1 MSIRRFLKN
10 LATTRAPGITG
21 AVFCLA
27 LSVLLPSCDKKS
39 GTPDWD
45 TPGGGKATE
54 TSATP
59 LAAPQPESKPAAPQA
74 PSAPVAT
81 TESDN
86 APETQPVL
94 NDEAATG
101 SLRFISYNVENW
113 LTMDRRVGNE
123 NLKDAPKPDSEKHAV
138 VELLV
143 KNHPDVLG
151 LCEIGQATDL
161 AELQQM
167 LKEAGL
173 DLPNSHFTGGSDPTR
188 HLAILSKYPITST
201 GKAEV
206 TEYQLNGQTFGFN
219 RGVMDA
225 TIQAKGKNY
234 RFLGVHLKSKR
245 DVEEGD
251 QEEMRINEAHLLR
264 RHIDSIL
271 KADSA
276 ARLVVY
282 GDFNDTYPSKALRAV
297 TTGADETLKIKP
309 IYMKDSRGEAWT
321 HHWSNQDIY
330 SRIDFIMVSHA
341 LGKEV
346 LYRAC
351 HIIDDPDWHKAS
363 DHRPLLAIF
372 K

>member
-1 MSIRRFLKN
+1 MSIRRFFKN
-10 LATTRAPGITG
+10 PATTRAPGITG

-27 LSVLLPSCDKKS
+27 FALFLSSCDKKS

-45 TPGGGKATE
+45 TPGGGKAAE
-54 TSATP
+54 SSATP
-59 LAAPQPESKPAAPQA
+59 VGASKPEETKPTT
-74 PSAPVAT
+74 PPTPVTPVAAAEPAAET
-81 TESDN
+81 TPATHD
-86 APETQPVL
+86 P
-94 NDEAATG
+94 AAAG
-101 SLRFISYNVENW
+101 SLRFITYNVENW
-113 LTMDRRVGNE
+113 LTMDRRAGDE
-123 NLKDAPKPDSEKHAV
+123 NLKNAPKPDSEKRAV

-143 KNHPDVLG
+143 KNHPDILG

-201 GKAEV
+201 GKVEV
-206 TEYQLNGQTFGFN
+206 MEYQMNGRTFGFN

-245 DVEEGD
+245 DVEDGD

-271 KADSA
+271 KAEPST
-276 ARLVVY
+276 RLVVY

-297 TTGADETLKIKP
+297 TTGSDEILKIKP

-330 SRIDFIMVSHA
+330 SRIDFIMVSQA

-346 LYRAC
+346 LYQAC
-351 HIIDDPDWHKAS
+351 HIIDDPDWFKAS
-363 DHRPLLAIF
+363 DHRPLIAIF

>member
-1 MSIRRFLKN
+1 MSIRHFLEN
-10 LATTRAPGITG
+10 LAATRAPGISG

-45 TPGGGKATE
+45 TPGGGKAAE

-59 LAAPQPESKPAAPQA
+59 LATPQPESKPSAPQA
-74 PSAPVAT
+74 PAEPVAAA
-81 TESDN
+81 EP
-86 APETQPVL
+86 APESKPAS
-94 NDEAATG
+94 NDVAATG

-123 NLKDAPKPDSEKHAV
+123 NLKNAPKPDSEKRSV

-161 AELQQM
+161 ADLQQM

-173 DLPNSHFTGGSDPTR
+173 DLPNSHFTGGADPTR

-201 GKAEV
+201 AKAEV
-206 TEYQLNGQTFGFN
+206 MEYQLNGQTYGFN

-225 TIQAKGKNY
+225 TIQAKGKAY

-251 QEEMRINEAHLLR
+251 QEQMRINEAHLLR
-264 RHIDSIL
+264 RHVDSIL
-271 KADSA
+271 KADSS

-297 TTGADETLKIKP
+297 TTGSDESFKLKP

-321 HHWSNQDIY
+321 HHWSNQDVY
-330 SRIDFIMVSHA
+330 SRIDFIMVSQA

-346 LYRAC
+346 LYSGC
-351 HIIDDPDWHKAS
+351 HIIDDPDWYKAS